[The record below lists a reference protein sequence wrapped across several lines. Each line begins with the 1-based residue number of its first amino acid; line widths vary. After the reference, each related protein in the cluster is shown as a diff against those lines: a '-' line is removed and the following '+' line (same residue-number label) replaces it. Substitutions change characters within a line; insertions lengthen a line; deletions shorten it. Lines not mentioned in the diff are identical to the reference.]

1 MRFIYAIFL
10 TLFTTFAQAQNVNL
24 DMQQVPLLEFSQ
36 AVLKGI
42 LDRDY
47 VLSTESELQRK
58 ITVQLKNQTPDQV
71 LAFLRSQL
79 QKDNHDLIDHEG
91 ILHIEKIETL
101 NVIENT
107 DSKPDSQNTI
117 KTDNAPPVDFYYYQS
132 KHRPLTDFPS
142 FFTTIGAA
150 GAGAAQSVTVD
161 GDAALIRGR
170 PDFVKLAKTIIAQ
183 YDRPLNE
190 IEIKASIVEYSTTDQ
205 TNIGIFTALKLLDGK
220 LDFQLGNNTTQRD
233 FVSFGTSSFK
243 AVLSAISNDSHFN
256 ILETSTMRL
265 VSGKVGR
272 INVGQEV
279 PVLGQITLDQSGRPI
294 QSVSYR
300 ASGLLVDIKP
310 VVVGTSVH
318 ADIDQQLSSFAV
330 TNTSTIDSP
339 TLLKRQLTTSLTAP
353 FNEVILIGGL
363 DEQKDT
369 KAVATLFGLPLG
381 KNDTVTKTSL
391 FLILEFSKR

>member
-1 MRFIYAIFL
+1 MKLFFTALLL
-10 TLFTTFAQAQNVNL
+10 TFSSYTYAQNVNL
-24 DMQQVPLLEFSQ
+24 DMQQVSLLEFSQ

-91 ILHIEKIETL
+91 ILHIEKIESTS
-101 NVIENT
+101 EQQPDTKT
-107 DSKPDSQNTI
+107 DNQNTS

-170 PDFVKLAKTIIAQ
+170 SDFVKLAKTIIAQ

-205 TNIGIFTALKLLDGK
+205 SNIGIFTALKLLDGK
-220 LDFQLGNNTTQRD
+220 LDFQIGNNATQRD
-233 FVSFGTSSFK
+233 FVSFGTTSFK

-310 VVVGTSVH
+310 VVVGSSVH